1 MKLDLP
7 SFHAFYIIRISTD
20 EELMELGYTSEE
32 VLVLRNKLEDFTN
45 RFAEEINSSI
55 ARGKNE

>member
-20 EELMELGYTSEE
+20 EELMELGYTPEE

-45 RFAEEINSSI
+45 RFAEEINNSI